1 MSDIGKKMAALL
13 RDKITDHER
22 NTRCGRVDLELADY
36 QRVGEHDVQVMVEY
50 ARDRGAPKPSQ
61 LSEWI
66 TAEFNGGFRTNLATV
81 RNHPELSAMTMHLQ
95 ENQIPMPMSRSA
107 RMLKLGG
114 GQYIDKHQNQ
124 WSVEKAANGE
134 DVLVRS
140 SDVRIDDILE
150 ERISRQRSGR
160 YARVHLGMVRTAGV
174 ANLETGDTVLY
185 ADPMG
190 GQLQKTGVLTKVGP
204 KSVTIKGMKG
214 DLDRSYVVDIVDK
227 NAASLKKEN
236 KFLVDFFTEY
246 LFAGDRS
253 MGKQLTIKK

>member
-1 MSDIGKKMAALL
+1 MSDIGNKMAARL
-13 RDKITDHER
+13 REKITDHER
-22 NTRCGRVDLELADY
+22 NTRCGRVDLALADY
-36 QRVGEHDVQVMVEY
+36 RRVGAHDVQVMVEY
-50 ARDRGAPKPSQ
+50 ARDRGAPQPSQ
-61 LSEWI
+61 LCEWV

-81 RNHPELSAMTMHLQ
+81 RNHPELSAMTMHLS
-95 ENQIPMPMSRSA
+95 ENRIPMPTSRCAS
-107 RMLKLGG
+107 MLKLGG

-140 SDVRIDDILE
+140 SDVQIDDILE
-150 ERISRQRSGR
+150 ERINRQRSGR

-174 ANLETGDTVLY
+174 ADLEAGDTVLY
-185 ADPMG
+185 ADPAG

-227 NAASLKKEN
+227 NAAAVKKEQ
-236 KFLVDFFTEY
+236 KYLIDFFAEN
-246 LFAGDRS
+246 LFAGD
-253 MGKQLTIKK
+253 KATAAKAVK